1 MKKVKTCR
9 SCGSGDLVSFL
20 SLGRL
25 PLVTVLGPEQLS
37 TTEQRQSLEAAF
49 CRRCSL
55 VQLINDPAQNP
66 IIHPAPAPSGLF
78 ERLLHERHLGP
89 HHLVISLGGNTTEL
103 LRLLMQA
110 GVRVMHIE
118 PQAEQA
124 KSSLNRGIP
133 TRTETFDRNLA
144 SSLRDDGLRGDVVMA
159 NQILSQSSDL
169 NGTLENLINIVK
181 DSGLL
186 MLDLPYLRDLL
197 EGRHFNQFRHADLN
211 YFSVTA
217 MNDLLRRHGLWL
229 QRVEPAA
236 EGYLRFYV
244 GRNRNADASVG
255 WYLEDERRLG
265 LTNAGYYLEF
275 SSRIAAVRDALVAM
289 LTELKARGR
298 RIAAYGATAQSTTL
312 LNYVGLGRE
321 IIEFVLEAEPTRQG
335 KYLSGVHIPTYAP
348 MRLLDEQPD
357 YVLLLAG
364 NLEDMS
370 RQHEEYLRRG
380 GKFIVPLPHPEII
393 NPGLE
398 TKVKVVV

>member
-1 MKKVKTCR
+1 MKKLKTCR

-25 PLVTVLGPEQLS
+25 PLLTVLGPEQLS
-37 TTEQRQSLEAAF
+37 TAEQRQSLEAAF
-49 CRRCSL
+49 CKRCNL
-55 VQLINDPAQNP
+55 VQLISDLAQNP
-66 IIHPAPAPSGLF
+66 LPHTPPSPSGLF

-89 HHLVISLGGNTTEL
+89 HHLVISLGGNTADL

-110 GVRVMHIE
+110 GVRVLQIE
-118 PQAEQA
+118 PQSEQL
-124 KSSLNRGIP
+124 KGNLSRGIP
-133 TRTETFDRNLA
+133 TRNETFDRNLSQA
-144 SSLRDDGLRGDVVMA
+144 LREEGLRGDVVLA
-159 NQILSQSSDL
+159 NQILSQSPDL
-169 NGTLENLINIVK
+169 NGTLENLIGIVK

-186 MLDLPYLRDLL
+186 MLELPYLRDLL
-197 EGRHFNQFRHADLN
+197 EQRQFNQFHHADLN

-217 MNDLLRRHGLWL
+217 LHDLLRRHGLWL
-229 QRVEPAA
+229 QRVEPSM
-236 EGYLRFYV
+236 EGYLRYYV
-244 GRNRNADASVG
+244 SRSRGSDASVA
-255 WYLEDERRLG
+255 WYLEDEKRLG
-265 LTNAGYYLEF
+265 LTSASYYLEF

-335 KYLSGVHIPTYAP
+335 KYLSGVHIPTYSP

-364 NLEDMS
+364 TLEDMS
-370 RQHEEYLRRG
+370 RQYEEYLRRG
-380 GKFIVPLPHPEII
+380 GKFIIPLPHPEII
-393 NPGLE
+393 NPSLE
-398 TKVKVVV
+398 TKVRVGV